1 MGENVTVDG
10 VVKEVGE
17 VDVRKMLMF
26 WEDGTNRVLG
36 EKGTNGAITGEIEGG
51 VDMEKMSDM
60 MWVWRQRDD

>member
-1 MGENVTVDG
+1 

-17 VDVRKMLMF
+17 VDVRKMLTF
-26 WEDGTNRVLG
+26 WEDGTNRVSG

-60 MWVWRQRDD
+60 MWVWR